1 MTFVEF
7 VVRRSG
13 PGRRRGREAGPHR
26 DRHPVT
32 PPIAAGRPDEDLS
45 AAAEAP
51 AARGGGAYFIP
62 SLDHCDGCIAPS
74 SIGDKCELMPG
85 RTDKTEYDAIRC
97 GDEAAIKDALD
108 RQGMDGRA
116 DH

>member
-1 MTFVEF
+1 M
-7 VVRRSG
+7 
-13 PGRRRGREAGPHR
+13 
-26 DRHPVT
+26 
-32 PPIAAGRPDEDLS
+32 DEDYDIPLVTHDHGWKAKKLS
-45 AAAEAP
+45 QINLDKFSQR
-51 AARGGGAYFIP
+51 RGGGAYFIP

-97 GDEAAIKDALD
+97 GDEAAIKDARD